1 MKMKIGILGV
11 SGHFFLRC
19 CLPLQQSD
27 EIEVYAIASRSE
39 EKAKKAS
46 QEWGIPV
53 FYDSYDQ
60 LLEDKNI
67 EAVYIPLPN
76 HMHAEWIKKC
86 ADAGKHIICEKP
98 LALDAEE
105 ASQVAEYVKQRNVKL
120 MEAFMYKF
128 HPKWNRAKEIVKI
141 GEIGRVTAIHTIF
154 TYNNKD
160 SKNIRNIKAYGG
172 GALYDIGCY
181 AISTARYL
189 LDEEPKKV
197 IALAE
202 EDQEFSTDILTSGI
216 LDFGT
221 ARCLFTVGTQISNQ
235 QEVTIYGTGGKIT
248 VTIPFNDF
256 PDVKGRI
263 IVETGVGRRDIEFD
277 PVDQYRLEFE
287 AFASAIKNGRVVPIT
302 PEESINNMRVM
313 DAVRKSYETGK
324 WIEVF

>member
-1 MKMKIGILGV
+1 MKMKIGVLGV

-19 CLPLQQSD
+19 CLPLQHSNQ
-27 EIEVYAIASRSE
+27 IEVYAIASRNK

-46 QEWGIPV
+46 KEWNIPV

-60 LLEDKNI
+60 LLQDKKI

-98 LALDAEE
+98 LALDADE
-105 ASQVAEYVKQRNVKL
+105 AKVVAAYVKERNVKL
-120 MEAFMYKF
+120 MEAFMYRF
-128 HPKWNRAKEIVKI
+128 HPKWNRAKEIVKT
-141 GEIGRVTAIHTIF
+141 GGIGRVTAIHSIF

-189 LDEEPKKV
+189 LDEEPRKV

-202 EDQEFSTDILTSGI
+202 EDQEFSTDVLTSGI

-221 ARCLFTVGTQISNQ
+221 ARCLFTVGTQTSNQ

-256 PDVKGRI
+256 PDVKGNI
-263 IVETGVGRRDIEFD
+263 IVETGLGKRKVEFD

-287 AFASAIKNGRVVPIT
+287 AFASAIKNDSNVPIT
-302 PEESINNMRVM
+302 PEESIKNIHVM
-313 DAVRKSYETGK
+313 DAVRESYETGK
-324 WIEVF
+324 WIKL